1 MIARK
6 EVYDIGRLMKRLK
19 EVRLDDVLDQNHLER
34 AADLSDLL
42 LHGWDDVDTTDES
55 RMAMLEDSYDLVK
68 HLATLRLPSDLQYE
82 TIRSYRILFT
92 HLELPQTLAL
102 ARAGPPSCCT
112 IC

>member
-19 EVRLDDVLDQNHLER
+19 GEPLDGVLDQEHLER
-34 AADLSDLL
+34 AADLADLL
-42 LHGWDDVDTTDES
+42 LHGWDDFDTTDDD
-55 RMAMLEDSYDLVK
+55 RMAMLENCYDLVK
-68 HLATLRLPSDLQYE
+68 HLATLQLPHDLQYE